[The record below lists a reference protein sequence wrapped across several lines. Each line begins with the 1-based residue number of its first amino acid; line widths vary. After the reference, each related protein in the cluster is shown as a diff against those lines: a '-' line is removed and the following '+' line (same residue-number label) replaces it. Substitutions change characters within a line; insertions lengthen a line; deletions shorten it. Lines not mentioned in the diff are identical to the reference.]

1 VDRPHRS
8 ATGCFAHGREAEGI
22 EVSLDPRYLIARETG
37 FVDHDLRD
45 GRHAVIVELPEDAVG
60 TKRNAALR
68 ALSKALGREGGVHA
82 AFEATPTDFRV
93 ATAWVSKAGLE
104 RLEAQTGELLKRF
117 EYAQFLK
124 LPRQRPALPL
134 KPSAGLA
141 ASAKATDEVAQT
153 APPGRC
159 RNLFAVIDHGCPF
172 MHPLLRR
179 GGTST
184 RVRALWD
191 QQAGTGGKAPPGFA
205 YGSVLFRA
213 ELDTAIRDSGGD
225 ERIAYRSLGYEAMR
239 HRASHGAHALGM
251 LLDKRQ
257 RLRQRDPDR
266 LEGDVLF
273 VQLPQGLL
281 GAPSRA
287 VLSRFLI
294 DALVWIQAQRQ
305 PDERVILSL
314 GEGSS
319 QGPHDGSSLV
329 EQALEAFVRWPA
341 PVGGSKRAG
350 QDAARITN
358 RVYIAAG
365 NGLDEQLHAMPH
377 PKPGSPRSLTWR
389 LPPASELPATLEL
402 WVPTAKGGKRAKV
415 NVEVLAPDGRLVGQL
430 TPGQSLHW
438 PNAGRPVLSMVSS
451 AWAGRDCSLSLI
463 RIAPTSAAEGEVCA
477 PSGDWH
483 IRLSTSTALPGPV
496 HAYIGRI
503 KQALGFPLRTAQS
516 TFLAKRRA
524 GHVGPRLD
532 GTLQGLATGEGVF
545 RASGHVGMVRR
556 PKAARYAA
564 RGPSRDGRVLGPDLS
579 VRVDDGAVLQGRRS
593 IGNQS
598 GVTFRMNGTS
608 VAAPLAARLD
618 PRTGALDVTPAAG
631 RGSRPVG
638 STVPNP
644 TSTPVA
650 PPPAPRPGGQRLAD
664 DFDG

>member
-1 VDRPHRS
+1 M
-8 ATGCFAHGREAEGI
+8 
-22 EVSLDPRYLIARETG
+22 SLDPRYLIARDTG

-60 TKRNAALR
+60 TNRNAALR

-93 ATAWVSKAGLE
+93 ATAWVSQAGLE
-104 RLEAQTGELLKRF
+104 WLEEKTGQLLKRF

-134 KPSAGLA
+134 KPLAGLA
-141 ASAKATDEVAQT
+141 ASAKAVDEVVQT

-179 GGTST
+179 GGDST

-191 QQAGTGGKAPPGFA
+191 QQAGTGGKAPPGFD
-205 YGSVLFRA
+205 YGSVLSRA
-213 ELDTAIRDSGGD
+213 DLDAAIRASGGD
-225 ERIAYRSLGYEAMR
+225 ERLAYRLLGYEAMR
-239 HRASHGAHALGM
+239 QRASHGAHALGM

-329 EQALEAFVRWPA
+329 EQALAAFVRWPA
-341 PVGGSKRAG
+341 PVGGSKGAG
-350 QDAARITN
+350 QKAARITN

-365 NGLDEQLHAMPH
+365 NGRDEQLHAMPH
-377 PKPGSPRSLTWR
+377 PKPGSPRTLTWR

-402 WVPTAKGGKRAKV
+402 WVPTLKGGTMAE
-415 NVEVLAPDGRLVGQL
+415 VEVEVFAPNGLLVGQL
-430 TPGQSLHW
+430 SPGQSLHR
-438 PNAGRPVLSMVSS
+438 PSAGLPVVSMASS

-463 RIAPTSAAEGEVCA
+463 RIAPTAAAEGAVCA
-477 PSGDWH
+477 PSGDWQ
-483 IRLSTSTALPGPV
+483 IRLSTSTELSGPV

-516 TFLAKRRA
+516 TFLAKRRV
-524 GHVGPRLD
+524 GHVGPRVD
-532 GTLQGLATGEGVF
+532 GTLQGLATGDGVF
-545 RASGHVGMVRR
+545 RASGHVGMARK
-556 PKAARYAA
+556 PKAAPYAA
-564 RGPSRDGRVLGPDLS
+564 RGPSRDGRVLGPDLY

-618 PRTGALDVTPAAG
+618 PRTRALDVTPAGG
-631 RGSRPVG
+631 RGRPKPVDP
-638 STVPNP
+638 TVPKP
-644 TSTPVA
+644 STPVA
-650 PPPAPRPGGQRLAD
+650 SPPARRPVGQKLAD